1 MFDVKQELCNKSL
14 SVNENRIS
22 SHGIPLVSLLNDF
35 SGLKCIHHKLDI
47 AGTTIEVHLLLF
59 LVNQVLFA
67 IPTLLTLISM
77 ELYWIS
83 ILTLVLSR
91 YYKK

>member
-1 MFDVKQELCNKSL
+1 MFHVKQELCNKRL

-22 SHGIPLVSLLNDF
+22 IHGIPLVSLLNDF

-59 LVNQVLFA
+59 LVNQVPFA
-67 IPTLLTLISM
+67 IPGYSL
-77 ELYWIS
+77 
-83 ILTLVLSR
+83 
-91 YYKK
+91 

>member
-22 SHGIPLVSLLNDF
+22 SHSIPLVSLVNDF
-35 SGLKCIHHKLDI
+35 SGQKCIHLKLDI

-67 IPTLLTLISM
+67 IPGCSL
-77 ELYWIS
+77 
-83 ILTLVLSR
+83 
-91 YYKK
+91 

>member
-1 MFDVKQELCNKSL
+1 MFDIKQELCNKSL
-14 SVNENRIS
+14 SVYENRIS
-22 SHGIPLVSLLNDF
+22 SHGISIVSLLNDF

-67 IPTLLTLISM
+67 IPGCSL
-77 ELYWIS
+77 
-83 ILTLVLSR
+83 
-91 YYKK
+91 

>member
-22 SHGIPLVSLLNDF
+22 SHGISLVSLLNDF
-35 SGLKCIHHKLDI
+35 SGLKCIHYKLDI

-67 IPTLLTLISM
+67 IPCCSP
-77 ELYWIS
+77 
-83 ILTLVLSR
+83 
-91 YYKK
+91 

>member
-22 SHGIPLVSLLNDF
+22 SHGILLVSLLNDF
-35 SGLKCIHHKLDI
+35 SDLKCIHHKLDI

-67 IPTLLTLISM
+67 IPGCSP
-77 ELYWIS
+77 
-83 ILTLVLSR
+83 
-91 YYKK
+91 